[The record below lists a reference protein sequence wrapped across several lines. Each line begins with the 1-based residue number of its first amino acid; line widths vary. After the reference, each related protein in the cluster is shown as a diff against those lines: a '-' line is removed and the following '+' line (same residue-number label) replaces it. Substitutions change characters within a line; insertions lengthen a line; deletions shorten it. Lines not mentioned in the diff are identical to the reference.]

1 VTTYALADTQVQ
13 WFADDFPG
21 IRFEPN
27 CGVLHTT
34 ETTGWPGY
42 EGGATAPNY
51 TARPDFNAKRLR
63 WRAHFHDEMSS
74 RALRNL
80 AGGVETN
87 TLNAVQVELVGTCD
101 PAKRDLWVKAGM
113 RQDRDFIYWPEAPEW
128 ALRDLAAFIVDM
140 HQRHHIL
147 IQGPDVWMAYPASF
161 GISNPNRFTFAQ
173 WRAFYGWCG
182 HQHVPENCVHPDT
195 PILMA
200 DLTWKRAGDCH
211 VGDEIVSFDQETH
224 RVGNANGGRRY
235 RLGTITQNTPAA
247 KDSYRLT
254 TTQGTV
260 TASADHPWLVRLP
273 YVNRGSRIAWVETQH
288 LDPEKHRIISLGE
301 PWEPENTYSAGWLA
315 GALDADGHAFAGKRH
330 GSWVGFGQVDGAV
343 LDMFLAE
350 CDRRG
355 WTTKVIRRD
364 WTKRGP
370 QLSAN
375 PKDFTDVRILG
386 GMWESARVLG
396 TLRPVRLLP
405 KAAQM
410 WQGAVVGKTTGD
422 VAVLSVEHVGEQP
435 VASISTD
442 THTYVADGLLCHNSH
457 GDPGALPWA
466 KVIEYALELLGPEP
480 PAWNRPRWPRPKTR
494 EVVAYHNVFGGL
506 DDDKARQALD
516 LVLVTRPDIVGLGE
530 WGPNRR
536 RFLAEHDDYMWI
548 KPGGSYPPVGARK
561 DRYRCFTVHGV
572 TLAKSRPVEKK
583 PGKPSRGFLPDN
595 HATVVVWEEIQTGHM
610 VTTVCFHLP
619 SFIEAD
625 GVWLR
630 VAGGLTK
637 RARMAREAKRK
648 LRKIAKAHWAR
659 GRRVYLLG
667 DSNFDEMRLTPLTSC
682 WTGRKARATHGRRT
696 IDVVYAQQ
704 PARHIITLA
713 TPSDHKAVVAYYPE
727 ES

>member
-101 PAKRDLWVKAGM
+101 SAKRDLWVKAGM
-113 RQDRDFIYWPEAPEW
+113 KRDRDFLFWPEAPEW
-128 ALRDLAAFIVDM
+128 ALRDLAVFVVDM
-140 HQRHHIL
+140 HKRHHIL

-161 GISNPNRFTFAQ
+161 GISNPNRFTFSQ
-173 WRAFYGWCG
+173 WRAFFGWCG
-182 HQHVPENCVHPDT
+182 HQHVPEN
-195 PILMA
+195 A
-200 DLTWKRAGDCH
+200 
-211 VGDEIVSFDQETH
+211 
-224 RVGNANGGRRY
+224 
-235 RLGTITQNTPAA
+235 
-247 KDSYRLT
+247 
-254 TTQGTV
+254 
-260 TASADHPWLVRLP
+260 
-273 YVNRGSRIAWVETQH
+273 
-288 LDPEKHRIISLGE
+288 
-301 PWEPENTYSAGWLA
+301 
-315 GALDADGHAFAGKRH
+315 
-330 GSWVGFGQVDGAV
+330 
-343 LDMFLAE
+343 
-350 CDRRG
+350 
-355 WTTKVIRRD
+355 
-364 WTKRGP
+364 
-370 QLSAN
+370 
-375 PKDFTDVRILG
+375 
-386 GMWESARVLG
+386 
-396 TLRPVRLLP
+396 
-405 KAAQM
+405 
-410 WQGAVVGKTTGD
+410 
-422 VAVLSVEHVGEQP
+422 
-435 VASISTD
+435 
-442 THTYVADGLLCHNSH
+442 H

-466 KVIEYALELLGPEP
+466 KVVEYALELLGPEP
-480 PAWNRPRWPRPKTR
+480 PAWNRPRWPRPQTR

-506 DDDKARQALD
+506 DDDKARLALH

-530 WGPNRR
+530 WAPNRR

-548 KPGGSYPPVGARK
+548 KPGSSYPPVGARK
-561 DRYRCFTVHGV
+561 DRYRCFTAHGV
-572 TLAKSRPVEKK
+572 TLAKGRPVEKK

-595 HATVVVWEEIQTGHM
+595 HATVVVWEEIETGHM

-619 SFIEAD
+619 SFIEAG
-625 GVWLR
+625 GVWRR
-630 VAGGLTK
+630 VAGVLTK

-667 DSNFDEMRLTPLTSC
+667 DSNFDEMRLSPLTSC
-682 WTGRKARATHGRRT
+682 WKGRKPRATHGRRT

-704 PARHIITLA
+704 PAKHTITLA